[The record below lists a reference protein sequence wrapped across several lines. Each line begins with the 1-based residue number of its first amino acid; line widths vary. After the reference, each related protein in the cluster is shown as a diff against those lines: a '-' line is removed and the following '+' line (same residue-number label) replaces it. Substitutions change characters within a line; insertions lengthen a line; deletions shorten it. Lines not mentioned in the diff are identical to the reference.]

1 MATWTG
7 TTSGGCIRHPGQR
20 GFTLIEMVITLAL
33 VAILALAVM
42 PFSEL
47 IVQRQKEH
55 ELSAALREIRTAL
68 DAYKDASDAGQIE
81 KEAEASGYPPSL
93 TVLVT
98 GVKNARDPKGG
109 LLMFLRRVPR
119 DPFFAGDP
127 DTPAEET
134 WDVRAYGTPLDPA
147 AGGPAAGEPSGSTE
161 AGKDVFDVTSKSA
174 VVGIN
179 GIPYKQW

>member
-1 MATWTG
+1 MATRNG
-7 TTSGGCIRHPGQR
+7 TTRVGGTGRHGRRGRR

-33 VAILALAVM
+33 VGILALAIM

-47 IVQRQKEH
+47 IVQRQREQ
-55 ELSAALREIRTAL
+55 ELSAALREIRTAV
-68 DAYKDASDAGQIE
+68 DAYKDASDAGKID
-81 KEAEASGYPPSL
+81 KDAEASGYPPSL

-98 GVKNARDPKGG
+98 GVKDARDPKGG

-127 DTPAEET
+127 DTPAEDT
-134 WDVRAYGTPLDPA
+134 WAVRAYGTPPDQA
-147 AGGPAAGEPSGSTE
+147 AGDVSGSAD
-161 AGKDVFDVTSKSA
+161 AGKDVFDVTSKSDR
-174 VVGIN
+174 VGIN